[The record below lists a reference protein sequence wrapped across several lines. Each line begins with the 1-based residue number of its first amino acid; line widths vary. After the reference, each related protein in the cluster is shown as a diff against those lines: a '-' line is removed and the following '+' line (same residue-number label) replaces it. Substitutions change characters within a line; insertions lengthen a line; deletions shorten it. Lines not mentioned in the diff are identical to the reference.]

1 MIVTS
6 ICVSILKIVLP
17 VLIMN
22 GNSKVES
29 AFTLFGDPV
38 KMKRLAMF
46 KIDLMK
52 QMQDSTIANK
62 GTNLDDTFDPFQRY

>member
-1 MIVTS
+1 
-6 ICVSILKIVLP
+6 
-17 VLIMN
+17 MN

-46 KIDLMK
+46 KIDLRK
-52 QMQDSTIANK
+52 QMQDNTIANK
-62 GTNLDDTFDPFQRY
+62 VTNSADTFDLFQRYQKTKFRTIFPI

>member
-1 MIVTS
+1 
-6 ICVSILKIVLP
+6 
-17 VLIMN
+17 MN

-62 GTNLDDTFDPFQRY
+62 RTNLADSFDLFQRY